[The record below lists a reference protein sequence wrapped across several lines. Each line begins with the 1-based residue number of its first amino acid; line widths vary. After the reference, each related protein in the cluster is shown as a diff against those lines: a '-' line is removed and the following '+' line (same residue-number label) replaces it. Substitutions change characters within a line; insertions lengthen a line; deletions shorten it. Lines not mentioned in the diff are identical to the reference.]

1 MNVRRWLT
9 QTLAVAAAVTVG
21 IAGYVGATAVDVV
34 VAGRD
39 TSATADV
46 IVVLGAAQYDGTPSP
61 LLASRLETALALYRK
76 GSAPLIAVTG
86 GKSEGDRFTEAAASR
101 RWLVDHGVASGAIVA
116 EDIGRSTW
124 ESLSSLQPV
133 LRQNGVKSVIAVS
146 SSWHV
151 ARAGSMLRELGFHVA
166 TVESP
171 NGVLSSRVERN
182 NLLQEIAGVAI
193 GRLVGFENLEQL

>member
-1 MNVRRWLT
+1 MNIRRGLS

-21 IAGYVGATAVDVV
+21 ITGYVIATAVDVMM
-34 VAGRD
+34 AGRD

-61 LLASRLETALALYRK
+61 LLASRLDTALSLYRK

-101 RWLVDHGVASGAIVA
+101 RWLVDRGVDGNDIVG
-116 EDIGRSTW
+116 EDLGRSTW

-133 LRQNGVKSVIAVS
+133 LRQAGVTSVIAVS

-151 ARAGSMLRELGFHVA
+151 ARAESMLRELGFHVA

-171 NGVLSSRVERN
+171 DGVLSSRVERN
-182 NLLQEIAGVAI
+182 NLVQEIAGVAL